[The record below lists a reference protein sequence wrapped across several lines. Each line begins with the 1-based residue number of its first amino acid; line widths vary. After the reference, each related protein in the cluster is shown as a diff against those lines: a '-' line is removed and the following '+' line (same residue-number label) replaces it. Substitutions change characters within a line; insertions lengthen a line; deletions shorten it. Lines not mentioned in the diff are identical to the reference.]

1 MTAFTAIRAAALRT
15 TGVAI
20 TNAFASTAQIAVE
33 MTDLA
38 NEVATDI
45 LKSHDW
51 RQLTKIATITADGG
65 EVYALPSDYDRMTLG
80 GGIEDAASWFWGYEP
95 FHTVNQWLQFKSGSY
110 AIISPG
116 GWTIIGN
123 EFNFYPA
130 PVGNAEYPYISNLY
144 AMSDAAVPKTAFTAD
159 TDTFVLPE
167 RLLTLGLIW
176 RWMAQ
181 KGLEYSEALAT
192 YEVALSQEQTRDRGA
207 RVYRSQGRRFG
218 GARIAYTGTALR

>member
-1 MTAFTAIRAAALRT
+1 MSVFTAIRAAALRT

-65 EVYALPSDYDRMTLG
+65 EVYPLPSDYDRMVSA

-95 FHTVNQWLQFKSGSY
+95 FTSVNQWLQFKSGSY

-116 GWTIIGN
+116 GWIILGQ
-123 EFNFYPA
+123 EFNFYPV
-130 PVGNAEYPYISNLY
+130 PVGDAQYPYISNEFALSE
-144 AMSDAAVPKTAFTAD
+144 AGAPKSWFTAD
-159 TDTFVLPE
+159 DDTFVLPE

-192 YEVALSQEQTRDRGA
+192 YEMALSQEQTRDRGA
-207 RVYRSQGRRFG
+207 RVYRTPTRIFG
-218 GARIAYTGTALR
+218 SARIAYTGTALR

>member
-1 MTAFTAIRAAALRT
+1 MTVFTAIRAATLRT
-15 TGVAI
+15 TGVTI
-20 TNAFASTAQIAVE
+20 TQAFASTAQIAVE

-51 RQLTKIATITADGG
+51 RQLTKIATITPDGG
-65 EVYALPSDYDRMTLG
+65 EVYPLPSDYDRMVSA
-80 GGIEDAASWFWGYEP
+80 GGIEDAATWFWGYEP
-95 FHTVNQWLQFKSGSY
+95 FSSVNQWLQFKSGSY

-116 GWTIIGN
+116 GWIIL
-123 EFNFYPA
+123 EDQFNFYPV
-130 PVGNAEYPYISNLY
+130 PVGVAQYPYISNLI
-144 AMSDAAVPKTAFTAD
+144 ARDEPGDPKAAFTAD
-159 TDTFVLPE
+159 DDTFVLPE

-192 YEVALSQEQTRDRGA
+192 YEMALSQEQMRDRGA
-207 RVYRSQGRRFG
+207 RVYKTPSRIFG
-218 GARIAYTGTALR
+218 GARLAYTGTALR

>member
-15 TGVAI
+15 TGVNL
-20 TNAFASTAQIAVE
+20 TQVFASTAQIAVE

-51 RQLTKIATITADGG
+51 RQLTKIAIVTPDGG
-65 EVYALPSDYDRMTLG
+65 EVYGLPADYDRMVSA

-116 GWTIIGN
+116 GWIIIGN

-130 PVGNAEYPYISNLY
+130 PVRNAQFPYISNEIAL
-144 AMSDAAVPKTAFTAD
+144 SDADVPKTAFTAD

-207 RVYRSQGRRFG
+207 RVYRSPIRIFG

>member
-80 GGIEDAASWFWGYEP
+80 GGIEDAASG
-95 FHTVNQWLQFKSGSY
+95 SG
-110 AIISPG
+110 
-116 GWTIIGN
+116 
-123 EFNFYPA
+123 
-130 PVGNAEYPYISNLY
+130 
-144 AMSDAAVPKTAFTAD
+144 AMSRFT
-159 TDTFVLPE
+159 P
-167 RLLTLGLIW
+167 
-176 RWMAQ
+176 
-181 KGLEYSEALAT
+181 
-192 YEVALSQEQTRDRGA
+192 
-207 RVYRSQGRRFG
+207 
-218 GARIAYTGTALR
+218 